1 MTVTF
6 FISWGFNLMN
16 IYFFIA
22 GILAFIVGAAH
33 SYLGEKFF
41 LPRLHQRELKMDA
54 GTERFVN
61 RTLRGA
67 WHLATLASWSSAV
80 LLIIFAFKPLDDS
93 IIIVGRVMSN
103 FYLFSGILSVF
114 MSHGRHFVWIIFFVL
129 SLITWLGTY

>member
-1 MTVTF
+1 MNTYF
-6 FISWGFNLMN
+6 FIS
-16 IYFFIA
+16 
-22 GILAFIVGAAH
+22 GILAFIVGFAH
-33 SYLGEKFF
+33 SLLGERFF
-41 LPRLHQRELKMDA
+41 LPRLRQKELKTDI
-54 GTERFVN
+54 GTEKFVN

-80 LLIIFAFKPLDDS
+80 LLIVFAFRPLDDS

-114 MSHGRHFVWIIFFVL
+114 MSHGRHLVWIIFFIL